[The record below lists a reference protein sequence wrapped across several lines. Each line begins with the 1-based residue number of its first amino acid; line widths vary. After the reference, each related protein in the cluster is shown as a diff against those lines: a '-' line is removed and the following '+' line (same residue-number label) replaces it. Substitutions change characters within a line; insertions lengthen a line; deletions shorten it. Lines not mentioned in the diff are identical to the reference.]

1 MELADPAAAFAAFKS
16 AEEINPKDPDIY
28 YHRGQVYFITG
39 EFDNAIKEYKKSTEL
54 DDKFIFSQIQLAV
67 ALYKSEQA
75 EKAIHMFKKI
85 IKEFGESCPEVYVKH
100 KDKTAPKADFLSV
113 GTTTMERFCL
123 IEESLVPLLRH
134 WTRRSSLRRRSRCK
148 GSRRAYHIVEG

>member
-1 MELADPAAAFAAFKS
+1 MSANASIIADPTAAFAAFKS
-16 AEEINPKDPDIY
+16 AEEINEKDPDIY

-39 EFDNAIKEYKKSTEL
+39 EFDLAIKEYKKSTDL

-85 IKEFGESCPEVYVKH
+85 IREFGDKCPEV
-100 KDKTAPKADFLSV
+100 
-113 GTTTMERFCL
+113 
-123 IEESLVPLLRH
+123 
-134 WTRRSSLRRRSRCK
+134 
-148 GSRRAYHIVEG
+148 